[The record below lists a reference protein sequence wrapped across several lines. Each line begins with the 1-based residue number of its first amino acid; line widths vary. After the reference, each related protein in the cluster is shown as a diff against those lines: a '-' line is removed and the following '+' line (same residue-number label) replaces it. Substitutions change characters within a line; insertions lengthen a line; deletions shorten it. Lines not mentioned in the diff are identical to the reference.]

1 MTRQEQIQ
9 EIKDELA
16 WHPDPDWCDELED
29 LLDEL
34 EPPEEWPEERIHALV
49 ARYEETDQLALQES
63 LNQKEEWDAT
73 ANHYMTKSQ
82 YIAKLVA

>member
-34 EPPEEWPEERIHALV
+34 EPPEERIQALV
-49 ARYEETDQLALQES
+49 DRYEQTDQLALQEN
-63 LNQKEEWDAT
+63 LNQKTEWD
-73 ANHYMTKSQ
+73 
-82 YIAKLVA
+82 